1 MSLVANS
8 RRDVKSQSFFAPLRL
23 CLILF
28 LCLSSLGFKKHDFH
42 TSITRMDY
50 NAKEKSFEVSIRVFT
65 DDLEKVLSKENGG
78 QKFVVVNN
86 DKNDTFVEKYIRK
99 HFALITTAKQ
109 KKPYSYIGKEQE
121 ADATWVYVEIPCA
134 EALTGFSLQNSIM
147 LDFFDDQVNLVN
159 FNYQGQKKSYIFKN
173 EDKVLPLG
181 L

>member
-1 MSLVANS
+1 MSLVTNS
-8 RRDVKSQSFFAPLRL
+8 RKDAKTQSFFVPSCL
-23 CLILF
+23 CVILF
-28 LCLSSLGFKKHDFH
+28 SCLSFFGFTKHDFH

-78 QKFVVVNN
+78 QKFTVVNE
-86 DKNDTFVEKYIRK
+86 DKNDPYVEKYVRK
-99 HFALITTAKQ
+99 HFALVTTAKQ

-121 ADATWVYVEIPCA
+121 ADATWVYVEIPCP
-134 EALTGFSLQNSIM
+134 EGLTGFSLQNSIM

>member
-8 RRDVKSQSFFAPLRL
+8 RRDVKSQNFFAPLRL

-109 KKPYSYIGKEQE
+109 KKPYS
-121 ADATWVYVEIPCA
+121 T
-134 EALTGFSLQNSIM
+134 
-147 LDFFDDQVNLVN
+147 
-159 FNYQGQKKSYIFKN
+159 
-173 EDKVLPLG
+173 VLSD
-181 L
+181 

>member
-1 MSLVANS
+1 MSLVTNS
-8 RRDVKSQSFFAPLRL
+8 RKGAKTETFFSPLRL
-23 CLILF
+23 CVILL
-28 LCLSSLGFKKHDFH
+28 LCLSAFGFSKHDFH

-78 QKFVVVNN
+78 QKFTVVNN
-86 DKNDTFVEKYIRK
+86 DKNDPFVEKYIRK
-99 HFALITTAKQ
+99 HFALVNATKQ
-109 KKPYSYIGKEQE
+109 KKPYTYLGKEQE
-121 ADATWVYVEIPCA
+121 ADATWVYIEIPCPESVA
-134 EALTGFSLQNSIM
+134 GFSLQNTIM

-159 FNYQGQKKSYIFKN
+159 FNYQGQKKSYLFKN